1 MMADEQLELYLALTK
16 TPNVGPVI
24 AKNLISYCGG
34 IEQLFSKSKKELL
47 KIPGIGPAVVSGLNA
62 KEYRDEAAKE
72 LKLLRKH
79 EISIMT
85 YTEKTYPK
93 RLLHFDDAPIMLFY
107 KGNFDLNFY
116 RTIAI
121 VGTRT
126 PTYNGISICEKII
139 EELVPYNV
147 AVISGLAFGIDSIA
161 HRKSV
166 EYNIPTIGVLGNGL
180 PNIYPDEHRAL
191 AGKMTDNGGLLTEFS
206 YNAKPAREN
215 FPMRNRIIAGISDA
229 VIVIESKSK
238 GGSIITAELAN
249 DFNKDVFAVPG
260 RISDEYSQGCNQLIR
275 QNKAHLIESVKDIT
289 YIMRWDEMDA
299 GKAVQKQLFVELD
312 EQEQITLGIIRDNKE
327 IAIDLLSYKL
337 QMNPSEIASLLLGL
351 EFKGLIKTLPGKKY
365 MLT

>member
-47 KIPGIGPAVVSGLNA
+47 KIPGIGPTVVSSLND

-79 EISIMT
+79 DINIMT
-85 YTEKTYPK
+85 FHDKAYPK

-107 KGNFDLNFY
+107 KGNFDLNFN

-126 PTYNGISICEKII
+126 PTHNGISICEKII
-139 EELVPYNV
+139 EELLPYNV

-166 EYNIPTIGVLGNGL
+166 EYNIPTIGILGNGL
-180 PNIYPDEHRAL
+180 PNVYPTIHRHL
-191 AGKMTDNGGLLTEFS
+191 ATKMIDNGGLLTEFS

-238 GGSIITAELAN
+238 GGSIITAEFAN

-260 RISDEYSQGCNQLIR
+260 RISDEFSQGCNQLIK

-289 YIMRWDEMDA
+289 YIMRWDEIDA
-299 GKAVQKQLFVELD
+299 GKTVQKQLFVELD
-312 EQEQITLGIIRDNKE
+312 EQEQIALGIIRDNTE

-337 QMNPSEIASLLLGL
+337 QKNPSEVASILLGL